1 MMSLALR
8 KVKCGG
14 HFEWQEKYGMSENDK
29 NDLFYVCSLIEY
41 VGRKTKNR
49 RSDVVAAMNDECLRH
64 QLEYADVN
72 HCLPFERVSDE
83 LIAEC
88 GIRNGTFDTITG
100 CKYSIPSETS
110 IGRVY
115 STLIEETNEGDI
127 GKTFRKVFG
136 SFLSDEISDFA
147 NGVYY
152 QNPSY
157 LLESFKAGRL
167 LK

>member
-1 MMSLALR
+1 
-8 KVKCGG
+8 
-14 HFEWQEKYGMSENDK
+14 MSETEK
-29 NDLFYVCSLIEY
+29 NNLFYVCSLIEY
-41 VGRKTKNR
+41 TGRKTKNR
-49 RSDVVAAMNDECLRH
+49 RGDIVAAMDDDCLKH

-72 HCLPFERVSDE
+72 HSLPFERVSDE

-88 GIRNGTFDTITG
+88 GIKEGTFDTITG
-100 CKYSIPSETS
+100 CKYSIPTETS

-115 STLIEETNEGDI
+115 STLIGQTDEGDI
-127 GKTFRKVFG
+127 DKTLRRVFG

-157 LLESFKAGRL
+157 LLESYKAGRL

>member
-1 MMSLALR
+1 M
-8 KVKCGG
+8 
-14 HFEWQEKYGMSENDK
+14 
-29 NDLFYVCSLIEY
+29 I
-41 VGRKTKNR
+41 
-49 RSDVVAAMNDECLRH
+49 
-64 QLEYADVN
+64 AD
-72 HCLPFERVSDE
+72 
-83 LIAEC
+83 C
-88 GIRNGTFDTITG
+88 GIKDGAFDTITG

-115 STLIEETNEGDI
+115 STLIEETETGNVPAAL
-127 GKTFRKVFG
+127 RKVFG

-157 LLESFKAGRL
+157 LLESYKAGRL

>member
-1 MMSLALR
+1 
-8 KVKCGG
+8 
-14 HFEWQEKYGMSENDK
+14 MSEK
-29 NDLFYVCSLIEY
+29 EENDLFYVCSLIEY

-49 RSDVVAAMNDECLRH
+49 RGDVVAAMDDACLKH
-64 QLEYADVN
+64 YLEYADIN
-72 HCLPFERVSDE
+72 HCLPFERVSNE

-88 GIRNGTFDTITG
+88 RIKEGTFDTITD
-100 CKYSIPSETS
+100 CKYSIPTETS

-115 STLIEETNEGDI
+115 STLIGQTSDGNIDQ
-127 GKTFRKVFG
+127 TLRKVFG
-136 SFLSDEISDFA
+136 SFISDEISDFA

-157 LLESFKAGRL
+157 LLESYKAGRL

>member
-1 MMSLALR
+1 MDT
-8 KVKCGG
+8 KW
-14 HFEWQEKYGMSENDK
+14 ED

-41 VGRKTKNR
+41 VGRKTKNKR
-49 RSDVVAAMNDECLRH
+49 GDIVAAMDDECLLH
-64 QLEYADVN
+64 QLEYACVN
-72 HCLPFERVSDE
+72 HCLPFDRVSDE

-88 GIRNGTFDTITG
+88 GIKNGTFDTISG
-100 CKYSIPSETS
+100 CQYSIPSETS

-115 STLIEETNEGDI
+115 STLIGETNDGDV
-127 GKTFRKVFG
+127 GKAIRKVFG
-136 SFLSDEISDFA
+136 SFISDEISDFA

-157 LLESFKAGRL
+157 LRESFKAGRL

>member
-1 MMSLALR
+1 MGADLMKKEIKRTFLAMLNE
-8 KVKCGG
+8 KPLSQITVK
-14 HFEWQEKYGMSENDK
+14 
-29 NDLFYVCSLIEY
+29 
-41 VGRKTKNR
+41 
-49 RSDVVAAMNDECLRH
+49 
-64 QLEYADVN
+64 QLV
-72 HCLPFERVSDE
+72 
-83 LIAEC
+83 AEC
-88 GIRNGTFDTITG
+88 GIKEGTFDTITG

-115 STLIEETNEGDI
+115 STLIEQTDEGDVA
-127 GKTFRKVFG
+127 KTLRKVFG

-157 LLESFKAGRL
+157 LLESYKAGRL